1 MNNRRMESYDVY
13 MELELYKKR
22 LAKLKEESEKLDEAW
37 SAAIKYAEDEEL
49 PRDKWDE
56 ADAAVDAAQKAY
68 KTCEEKVESIS
79 NIVKLMADLAEEME
93 FLEGLDK

>member
-1 MNNRRMESYDVY
+1 MNNKRMESYDVY

-22 LAKLKEESEKLDEAW
+22 LAKLEAESEKLDEAW

-56 ADAAVDAAQKAY
+56 ADAAAEAAQKAY
-68 KTCEEKVESIS
+68 KVCEEKVETIT
-79 NIVKLMADLAEEME
+79 NIVRLMTELAEEME
-93 FLEGLDK
+93 FLEELDK